1 MAVSQ
6 LKTNKTN
13 PLVPNLSLGTP
24 LYQSM
29 LLYIESI
36 NVY

>member
-1 MAVSQ
+1 MVVSQ

-13 PLVPNLSLGTP
+13 PLEPSLSLGTP

-36 NVY
+36 NMH